1 MSIYRKAIGDSR
13 TRKKRR
19 YGKST
24 EWRTSIDRKGRGV
37 TRKLKII
44 TAALDEIKPYKNNP
58 RSNAEAVK
66 LVKNSIHN
74 FDYLQPIVLD
84 KNFEIIV
91 GHTRYAALKELGV
104 RETECILA
112 DHLTD
117 KQVKAYRLAD
127 NKTSEF
133 STWDADK
140 LLQELEDLI
149 DENMT
154 QYGFDYVPPEVPEVD
169 LPPLIEGD
177 EEDGEDEDGKDFH
190 RESTVKQYNLDLFDF
205 ERTAG
210 HFEIPVLEPVD
221 IKPERLIG
229 FNYML
234 TSEDHDAGIHFY
246 VDDYQFERVWN
257 RPDFYMDKMRAYRC
271 VLTPDFSLYL
281 DMPLAMKVWNVYRA
295 RLLGQYWQDNGLTV
309 IPSISWAERET
320 YDFCFDGVPRESTV
334 AVSSKGV
341 KRQKQSIDY
350 WQRGM
355 AEMIRCVQPRRIL
368 IHGSEMDFDAQG
380 AEVIYFENEVTER
393 WKAGGL

>member
-1 MSIYRKAIGDSR
+1 M
-13 TRKKRR
+13 
-19 YGKST
+19 
-24 EWRTSIDRKGRGV
+24 

-44 TAALDEIKPYKNNP
+44 TAALDQIKPYKNNP

-66 LVKNSIHN
+66 LVKNSISN

-104 RETECILA
+104 QETECILA

-117 KQVKAYRLAD
+117 KQVQAYRLAD
-127 NKTSEF
+127 NKTAEF
-133 STWDADK
+133 SAWDADK
-140 LLQELEDLI
+140 LLEELEDLI

-177 EEDGEDEDGKDFH
+177 EEEGEDEESKEFH

-210 HFEIPVLEPVD
+210 HFEMPELEPVD
-221 IKPERLIG
+221 FKPERLIG

-257 RPDFYMDKMRAYRC
+257 RPDFYMDRMRAYRC

-355 AEMIRCVQPRRIL
+355 AEMIRRVQPRRIL
-368 IHGSEMDFDAQG
+368 IHGGEMDFDAQG

-393 WKAGGL
+393 WKVGGL